1 MTTKAK
7 GSRLIHFSSIES
19 FFLYSWSVACE
30 QALRLGEKQKKTW
43 SWGGG
48 EGGKKPGPS
57 LLYTGGTYSKI
68 LRLNLEVHG
77 TCYERLFE
85 FGGLAAWSLVLNH

>member
-7 GSRLIHFSSIES
+7 GSRLIHFSSKS

-30 QALRLGEKQKKTW
+30 QALRLGEKQKKKREV
-43 SWGGG
+43 GGG

-57 LLYTGGTYSKI
+57 LMYTGGTYSKI

-85 FGGLAAWSLVLNH
+85 FGGLAVLC

>member
-1 MTTKAK
+1 M
-7 GSRLIHFSSIES
+7 
-19 FFLYSWSVACE
+19 
-30 QALRLGEKQKKTW
+30 GEKQKKNVKLE
-43 SWGGG
+43 GGG

-85 FGGLAAWSLVLNH
+85 FGGLAAWGLVLNH